1 MEKQGSKTARF
12 FLHTLFFVRKYL
24 LVFVII
30 VLTYLLLKFGE
41 KGLSYMAELKVK
53 PKDLFGFLGNTSDSL
68 SNQSGI
74 TNFLILGLRGE
85 GVDSPDLTDS
95 LIFFSLD
102 QNKNQLTQIGI
113 PRDLWVPS
121 LQAKINTAYHYG
133 EEASKGAGI
142 KLAEAAVL
150 ETLGQ
155 PINYTI
161 IINFNLFKQ
170 VIDLV
175 GGIDINVYPGFI
187 DDKYPLP
194 GKENAIPIS
203 SRYETISF
211 PEGAVHM
218 DGDTALKF
226 VRSRHSVGDEGT
238 DFARSVRQQKIISSL
253 KDKLF
258 TKEFLLSE
266 QKTTQLIKLV
276 ESNLITNIPS
286 SLYPVL
292 ARAGLNQANKI
303 IKTIP
308 LDTVSKDGEVAILYN
323 PPTSKF
329 KGEWVLVPKDNN
341 WKALKQYIE
350 SKLTNE

>member
-1 MEKQGSKTARF
+1 MEKQRSKTTRF

-30 VLTYLLLKFGE
+30 ILTYLLLKFGE
-41 KGLSYMAELKVK
+41 RGLSYMAELKVK

-68 SNQSGI
+68 DNQSGI
-74 TNFLILGLRGE
+74 TNFLVLGLRGE

-142 KLAEAAVL
+142 KLAETSTL

-155 PINYTI
+155 PINYTVI
-161 IINFNLFKQ
+161 VNFNLFKQ

-175 GGIDINVYPGFI
+175 GGVDVFVSPAFEDKEYPIAGR
-187 DDKYPLP
+187 
-194 GKENAIPIS
+194 ENSMPIS
-203 SRYETISF
+203 SRYETVSF
-211 PEGAVHM
+211 PEGNIHM

-258 TKEFLLSE
+258 SKEFLLSE

-276 ESNLITNIPS
+276 ENNLITNIPS

-292 ARAGLNQANKI
+292 ARVGLNQAGKT
-303 IKTIP
+303 IKTVS
-308 LDTVSKDGEVAILYN
+308 LDTVAKDDEVAILYN
-323 PPTSKF
+323 PPTAKF

-341 WKALKQYIE
+341 WKALKQYIQT
-350 SKLTNE
+350 KLSN